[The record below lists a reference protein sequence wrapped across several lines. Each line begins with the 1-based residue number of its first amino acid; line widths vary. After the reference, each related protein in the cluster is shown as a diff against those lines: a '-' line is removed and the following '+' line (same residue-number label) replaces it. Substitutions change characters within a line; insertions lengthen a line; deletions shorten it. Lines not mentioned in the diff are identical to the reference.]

1 MYEDPLGKVP
11 DIPSNSMFWPSLR
24 ASLMLHVGW
33 KFPSKMS
40 PISLYMYIGTLPLS
54 TCDVNQP
61 TFDMEYKQT
70 NPFLPLLIWNMSRRS
85 LESPW
90 NGSHALGMLLV
101 VQYPTQAGCPHQY
114 GIRQRTYPLLPH
126 RYGMSTNGPCL
137 RFPRF
142 CVLRQALTLS
152 EPFLHLAGKASHVN
166 NWKLSLISH

>member
-1 MYEDPLGKVP
+1 
-11 DIPSNSMFWPSLR
+11 
-24 ASLMLHVGW
+24 MLHVGW
-33 KFPSKMS
+33 KFPLKRSS
-40 PISLYMYIGTLPLS
+40 ISLYMYIGTLPPS

-70 NPFLPLLIWNMSRRS
+70 NPSLPLLIWNMSRRS
-85 LESPW
+85 LESLKWFPYIR
-90 NGSHALGMLLV
+90 HAPRCY
-101 VQYPTQAGCPHQY
+101 VQYPAHAGCPHQY

-166 NWKLSLISH
+166 NWKPSLISH